1 MRKPE
6 TRPESDVRPLSAV
19 PASPTVIPAK
29 AGIQRPRPDGAPEAG
44 DPPPRKGR
52 LFVLSG
58 PSGVGK
64 DAVLSKIRR
73 FERPYFFTT
82 TATTRPMRSGERDGV
97 DYIFLDCG
105 AFRRMIE
112 RGELLEWA
120 EVYGNLYGVPK
131 SQVIEARDRGL
142 DVIVKVDV
150 QGANTIKRMMPEAT
164 LIFLAPPDM
173 PALERRLRSRK
184 TETEADFM
192 LKLETAGEEVKEAHR
207 FDHRVVNHD
216 DGIEEAASAI
226 DRIIRA
232 GTECQRQT
240 KG

>member
-1 MRKPE
+1 M
-6 TRPESDVRPLSAV
+6 
-19 PASPTVIPAK
+19 
-29 AGIQRPRPDGAPEAG
+29 
-44 DPPPRKGR
+44 
-52 LFVLSG
+52 LSG

-73 FERPYFFTT
+73 LQRPYFFTT
-82 TATTRPMRSGERDGV
+82 TATTRPMRPGERDGV
-97 DYIFLDCG
+97 DYIFLDRDT
-105 AFRRMIE
+105 FQKMIE
-112 RGELLEWA
+112 RGDLLEWA

-173 PALERRLRSRK
+173 SALERRLRSRD
-184 TETEADFM
+184 TETEADFR
-192 LKLETAGEEVKEAHR
+192 LKLKTAGQEMKEAHR

-216 DGIEEAASAI
+216 DGIEAAATAI
-226 DRIIRA
+226 DRIIR
-232 GTECQRQT
+232 TRT
-240 KG
+240 D